1 LSEFRNELKFLCI
14 YCLKKSKT
22 KTDLNEKKM
31 KAKEMFLEKV
41 EKIDFRERIE
51 FENKEKLEFE
61 SEEENE
67 LNLSSEEENEDLIE
81 DNDDEWVTT
90 SETSDDSEDNSLDNE
105 NTNNQIVS
113 YFSIRFFLFFSLN
126 FF

>member
-22 KTDLNEKKM
+22 KTDLNEKQM

-67 LNLSSEEENEDLIE
+67 LNLSSEEEENEDLIE
-81 DNDDEWVTT
+81 DNDDEWETT
-90 SETSDDSEDNSLDNE
+90 SETSDDSLDNE
-105 NTNNQIVS
+105 NANQIVS
-113 YFSIRFFLFFSLN
+113 HF
-126 FF
+126 